1 MPPDNNLICPCME
14 DHENKKTKDGLHSK
28 IPETGVIQQF
38 ANIFEAMFLAVQIH
52 HLNTAIETQEK
63 RLAII

>member
-1 MPPDNNLICPCME
+1 ME

-28 IPETGVIQQF
+28 IPETGIIQQL

-52 HLNTAIETQEK
+52 HLNTAIQTQEK
-63 RLAII
+63 